1 MSTETAK
8 LTKKDFTSDQIVRW
22 CPGCG
27 DYAILAQVQSL
38 FPELGIPRENVA
50 FVSGIGCAA
59 RFPYYMNTYGFH
71 AIHGRAPAFATGL
84 KAANPDLSVWV
95 VTGDGD
101 ALSIGGNHL
110 MHVLRRNVD
119 VKILLFNNRI
129 YGLTKGQYS
138 PTSEFGKRTK
148 STPMGS
154 VDAPVNP
161 VSVAIG
167 SGATFVAR
175 TVDRDVKHM
184 KEILRAAAS
193 HKGTALVEIL
203 QNCPVFNDGAFFNLT
218 EKATKDTDGVRLETG
233 QPAVYGA
240 KDSPMGLRLNGLK
253 LESVPVNGN
262 TDELLVHDPYVAD
275 PTLAFMMGQMHDH
288 GLPVALGVLRSVEHP
303 CYDALVNDQVTKAME
318 AKGEGV
324 LEDLLNDGDTWTVG

>member
-1 MSTETAK
+1 MSTETVK

-38 FPELGIPRENVA
+38 FPELGIPKENVA

-71 AIHGRAPAFATGL
+71 SIHGRAPAFATGL
-84 KAANPDLSVWV
+84 KVANPDLSVWV

-110 MHVLRRNVD
+110 VHVLRRNVD
-119 VKILLFNNRI
+119 LKILLFNNRI

-148 STPMGS
+148 STPIGS
-154 VDAPVNP
+154 VDAPLNP

-175 TVDRDVKHM
+175 TVDRNVKHM
-184 KEILRAAAS
+184 KEIIRAAAE
-193 HKGTALVEIL
+193 HKGTAFVEIL
-203 QNCPVFNDGAFFNLT
+203 QNCPVFNDKAFFNLT
-218 EKATKDTDGVRLETG
+218 EKETKDVDGVHLQSG
-233 QPAVYGA
+233 QPAVYGS
-240 KDSPMGLRLNGLK
+240 KDSPMGLRLNGLSID
-253 LESVPVNGN
+253 SVPVNGN
-262 TDELLVHDPYVAD
+262 TDELIVYDPHVSD
-275 PTLAFMMGQMHDH
+275 PTLAFMVGQMHDH
-288 GLPVALGVLRSVEHP
+288 GLPVALGVLRSVEQP
-303 CYDALVNDQVTKAME
+303 CYDALVNDQIEKTVE
-318 AKGEGV
+318 AKGEGE
-324 LEDLLNDGDTWTVG
+324 LEALLNSGDTWTVG